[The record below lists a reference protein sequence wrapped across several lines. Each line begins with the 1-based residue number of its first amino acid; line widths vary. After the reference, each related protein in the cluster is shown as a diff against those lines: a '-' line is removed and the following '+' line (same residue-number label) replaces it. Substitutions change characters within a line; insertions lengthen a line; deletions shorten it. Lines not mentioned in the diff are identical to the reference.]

1 MISKSAGLELGNSHP
16 RRNDSSRR
24 YDPRLCGVK
33 RGRGDLSVGSPVEDP
48 RYKVQHNV
56 GCNASDNTISDAI
69 LGGGRL
75 EMTGRVRRDAGRIGS
90 HQPSQI
96 S

>member
-1 MISKSAGLELGNSHP
+1 MISKGAGFELGNSHP
-16 RRNDSSRR
+16 RRNDSSRG

-33 RGRGDLSVGSPVEDP
+33 RGRRDLSVRNLMEGP

-56 GCNASDNTISDAI
+56 GCNTSDNTISDAI
-69 LGGGRL
+69 SGGGRL
-75 EMTGRVRRDAGRIGS
+75 EMTVRERRETGRIGS
-90 HQPSQI
+90 HQSSQI